1 MLLRLFYLLL
11 MGLPASVF
19 ATNGEPTDASRADT
33 DGPHV
38 FYRGPKILVKYVFRR
53 DTTVVAKALEYAD
66 KKEISLTC
74 QIPKTGD
81 AFSFLLKDK
90 LQSEA
95 CIYPAPDR
103 MMVLSDIEGDF
114 KALKTILV
122 GGGVMDETFNWRFGN
137 GHLVLLGDFFDRGLQ
152 VTECLWL
159 IYKLESEAEAA
170 GGKVHFILGNH
181 EILNLQGNSA
191 YVRRK
196 YLENARLMGED
207 FKYWYDRNS
216 ELGRWLRTK
225 NAVEKIGEYVFC
237 HGGISPELAQTRL
250 SLTEINKISRQHLG
264 MPQDQILSEQ
274 AKAIFDLQ
282 TGIFWYRS
290 AAKNL
295 ASDAEIT
302 YALQYA
308 GAKRM
313 VIGHTLQ
320 PDLTALYGGR
330 VICIDL
336 YHEEN
341 LRQGFM
347 KTLWIED
354 GFCYSIDHL
363 GIKSSLFSI
372 SFPRKTE

>member
-1 MLLRLFYLLL
+1 
-11 MGLPASVF
+11 MGLPSTVVAW
-19 ATNGEPTDASRADT
+19 NGEPTDASRADT

-38 FYRGPKILVKYVFRR
+38 FYRGPKILVKYIFRR
-53 DTTVVAKALEYAD
+53 DTGVIAKTLEYAD
-66 KKEISLTC
+66 RKEISLTC
-74 QIPKTGD
+74 QVPKTGD

-90 LQSEA
+90 LQPEA
-95 CIYPAPDR
+95 CIYPAPAR

-114 KALKTILV
+114 KAFKTILV

-137 GHLVLLGDFFDRGLQ
+137 GHLVLIGDFFDRGLQ

-170 GGKVHFILGNH
+170 GGKVHFVLGNH

-250 SLTEINKISRQHLG
+250 SLTEINKITRQHLG
-264 MPQDQILSEQ
+264 IPQEGIFSEP
-274 AKAIFDLQ
+274 AKAIFDQQ
-282 TGIFWYRS
+282 TGIFWYRG

-295 ASDAEIT
+295 ASEAEIN
-302 YALQYA
+302 YALHYV

-313 VIGHTLQ
+313 VVGHTLQ

-347 KTLWIED
+347 KTLWIEE
-354 GFCYSIDHL
+354 GFCYSIDQS
-363 GIKSSLFSI
+363 GVKSSLFSI
-372 SFPRKTE
+372 SFPRKSE